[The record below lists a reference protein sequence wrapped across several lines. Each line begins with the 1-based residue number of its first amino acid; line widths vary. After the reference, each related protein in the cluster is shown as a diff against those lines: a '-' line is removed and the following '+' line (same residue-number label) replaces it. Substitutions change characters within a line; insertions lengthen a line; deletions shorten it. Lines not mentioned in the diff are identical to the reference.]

1 MAAPLR
7 TGHGTGSDTR
17 TARAAGRMETCVLL
31 PQEFSLV
38 LGAPADGDS
47 KGHEAEVQ
55 VWSNARI
62 PQGVRV
68 YPFQGTVRLD
78 KLDVLGYLSPTDVST
93 SGAAA
98 GIGWEAGG

>member
-1 MAAPLR
+1 MNS
-7 TGHGTGSDTR
+7 GTDG
-17 TARAAGRMETCVLL
+17 ETK
-31 PQEFSLV
+31 PQ
-38 LGAPADGDS
+38 
-47 KGHEAEVQ
+47 EAEVQ

-93 SGAAA
+93 RG
-98 GIGWEAGG
+98 AGGGEVVGDKRGISLFAIMLFIARYLKSPTSKNAMEVAPNL

>member
-1 MAAPLR
+1 MMSP
-7 TGHGTGSDTR
+7 GSD
-17 TARAAGRMETCVLL
+17 GETK
-31 PQEFSLV
+31 PQ
-38 LGAPADGDS
+38 
-47 KGHEAEVQ
+47 EAEVQ

-93 SGAAA
+93 RP
-98 GIGWEAGG
+98 AGGRGGGEELCEMSGVLCCLR

>member
-1 MAAPLR
+1 M
-7 TGHGTGSDTR
+7 
-17 TARAAGRMETCVLL
+17 LL

-38 LGAPADGDS
+38 MNSGSDGDS
-47 KGHEAEVQ
+47 KLQDPQVQ

-93 SGAAA
+93 RGSDP
-98 GIGWEAGG
+98 ELSV